1 MDADEETNITDLEL
15 LPDGR
20 IFVFGASREVLQ
32 ILEDIQCASDGVLSS
47 RLGIALDSKSQ
58 TQFNQAPNKNQP
70 SE

>member
-47 RLGIALDSKSQ
+47 RLGIVLDSKSQ
-58 TQFNQAPNKNQP
+58 TQFNHAPNKNHP

>member
-32 ILEDIQCASDGVLSS
+32 ILEDIQCATDGVLSS
-47 RLGIALDSKSQ
+47 RLGIVLDSKSQ
-58 TQFNQAPNKNQP
+58 TQFNQGSQQELPK
-70 SE
+70 

>member
-47 RLGIALDSKSQ
+47 RLGIVLDSKSQ
-58 TQFNQAPNKNQP
+58 TQFNQGSQQELPK
-70 SE
+70 

>member
-47 RLGIALDSKSQ
+47 RLGSVLDSKSQ
-58 TQFNQAPNKNQP
+58 TQFNQGSQQELPK
-70 SE
+70 